1 MIGVILLVVLSSD
14 RPFLNYSDMIYKVGS
29 RGGEVVKIQKAV
41 GVGADG
47 LYGNRTKEAVAV
59 WQKAHGLTADGIVGY
74 KTWFA
79 MFGEDMPSKA
89 VAGGVVYLPL
99 NKHIK
104 MLQNRDIKYLAI
116 HFTAGSTSKVGSA
129 RNVRNVFLSR
139 EASADFAVDDAE
151 MVQFNPDIRNYYC
164 WAVGGELLNSGGCRL
179 YGKARNSNT
188 ISIEICSNCSPRTN
202 TALNHSNHDG
212 WSFTEKELD
221 NAVRLAKILMKKFNI
236 PIDRVV
242 RHYDITG
249 KLCPGVMGWNDA
261 PEVYDKTTGKRIV
274 GAKNNSKE
282 WEKFKAR
289 LK

>member
-1 MIGVILLVVLSSD
+1 
-14 RPFLNYSDMIYKVGS
+14 MIYKIGS

-41 GVGADG
+41 GVSADG
-47 LYGNRTKEAVAV
+47 VYGARTKEAVAV
-59 WQKAHGLTADGIVGY
+59 WQKAHGLTADGIVGH
-74 KTWFA
+74 KTWVA

-89 VAGGVVYLPL
+89 VADGVVYLPL

-104 MLQNRDIKYLAI
+104 MLPNRDIKYLAI

-151 MVQFNPDIRNYYC
+151 MVQFNPDISNYYC
-164 WAVGGELLNSGGCRL
+164 WAVGGELLNSGGGRL
-179 YGKARNSNT
+179 YGKARNINT

-202 TALNHSNHDG
+202 VALNHSNHDG

-221 NAVRLAKILMKKFNI
+221 NAVRLAKILMAKYNI

-249 KLCPGVMGWNDA
+249 KLCPGVIGWNDA

-274 GAKNNSKE
+274 GARNNSKE

>member
-1 MIGVILLVVLSSD
+1 ML
-14 RPFLNYSDMIYKVGS
+14 YKIGS
-29 RGGEVVKIQKAV
+29 RGDEVVKIQKAV
-41 GVGADG
+41 GVSSDG
-47 LYGNRTKEAVAV
+47 LYGERTNEAVAV
-59 WQKAHGLTADGIVGY
+59 WQRAHGLTADGIVGY
-74 KTWFA
+74 KTWVA
-79 MFGEDMPSKA
+79 MFGEDMPSKS
-89 VAGGVVYLPL
+89 VADGVVYLPL

-104 MLQNRDIKYLAI
+104 MLPNREIKYLAI

-151 MVQFNPDIRNYYC
+151 MVQFNPDINNYYC
-164 WAVGGELLNSGGCRL
+164 WAVGGERLNSGGGSL

-212 WSFTEKELD
+212 WSFTDKELD

-236 PIDRVV
+236 PLDRVV

-249 KLCPGVMGWNDA
+249 KLCPGLIGWNDA
-261 PEVYDKTTGKRIV
+261 NEVYDKTTGKRIA
-274 GAKNNSKE
+274 GAKNNSQE
-282 WEKFKAR
+282 WEKFKLR
-289 LK
+289 LI

>member
-1 MIGVILLVVLSSD
+1 MFIPTDL
-14 RPFLNYSDMIYKVGS
+14 FKKYTDMIYKKGS
-29 RGGEVVKIQKAV
+29 RGDDVVKIQKAV
-41 GVGADG
+41 GVSADG

-59 WQKAHGLTADGIVGY
+59 WQMAHGLTADGIVGY

-79 MFGEDMPSKA
+79 MFGDYMPGKA
-89 VAGGVVYLPL
+89 VADGVVYLPL

-104 MLQNRDIKYLAI
+104 MLQNREIKYLAI
-116 HFTAGSTSKVGSA
+116 HFTAGSTSKAGSA

-139 EASADFAVDDAE
+139 EASADFAVDDVE
-151 MVQFNPDIRNYYC
+151 MVQFNPDINNYYC
-164 WAVGGELLNSGGCRL
+164 WAVGGELLNSGGGRL

-202 TALNHSNHDG
+202 TALSRSNHDG
-212 WSFTEKELD
+212 WSFTDKELD
-221 NAVRLAKILMKKFNI
+221 NAVRLAKILMKKYNI
-236 PIDRVV
+236 PLDRVV

-249 KLCPGVMGWNDA
+249 KLCPGLIGWNDA

-274 GAKNNSKE
+274 GARNNSKE

>member
-1 MIGVILLVVLSSD
+1 
-14 RPFLNYSDMIYKVGS
+14 MIYKIWS
-29 RGGEVVKIQKAV
+29 RGDEVVKIQKAV
-41 GVGADG
+41 GVSADG
-47 LYGNRTKEAVAV
+47 LYGARTKEAVAV

-74 KTWFA
+74 KTWVA
-79 MFGEDMPSKA
+79 MFGEDMPSDA
-89 VAGGVVYLPL
+89 VADGVVYLPL

-104 MLQNRDIKYLAI
+104 MLPNREIKYLAI

-151 MVQFNPDIRNYYC
+151 IVQFNPDISNYYC
-164 WAVGGELLNSGGCRL
+164 WAVGDKLSAGSGGGRL

-202 TALNHSNHDG
+202 VALNHSNHDG
-212 WSFTEKELD
+212 WSFTDKEID
-221 NAVRLAKILMKKFNI
+221 NAVRLAKILMAKYNI
-236 PIDRVV
+236 PLERVV

-249 KLCPGVMGWNDA
+249 KLCPGLIGWNDA

-274 GAKNNSKE
+274 GAKNNSRE

>member
-1 MIGVILLVVLSSD
+1 
-14 RPFLNYSDMIYKVGS
+14 MIYKVGS

-41 GVGADG
+41 GVSADG
-47 LYGNRTKEAVAV
+47 MYGARTKEAVAV
-59 WQKAHGLTADGIVGY
+59 WQMAHGLTADGIVGH
-74 KTWFA
+74 KTWVA

-89 VAGGVVYLPL
+89 VADVVVYLPL

-104 MLQNRDIKYLAI
+104 MLPNREIKYLAI

-151 MVQFNPDIRNYYC
+151 MVQFNPDLRNYYC
-164 WAVGGELLNSGGCRL
+164 WAVGGELLNSGGGSL

-188 ISIEICSNCSPRTN
+188 ISIEICSNCSPN
-202 TALNHSNHDG
+202 TKVALSHSNHDG

-221 NAVRLAKILMKKFNI
+221 NAVRLAKILMKKYNI

-249 KLCPGVMGWNDA
+249 KLCPGLIGWNDA
-261 PEVYDKTTGKRIV
+261 HEVYDKTTGKRIV
-274 GAKNNSKE
+274 GARNNSKE

>member
-1 MIGVILLVVLSSD
+1 
-14 RPFLNYSDMIYKVGS
+14 MIYKIGS
-29 RGGEVVKIQKAV
+29 RGDDVLKIQKAV

-59 WQKAHGLTADGIVGY
+59 WQRAHGLTADGIVGY
-74 KTWFA
+74 KTWVA

-89 VAGGVVYLPL
+89 VADGVVYLPL

-104 MLQNRDIKYLAI
+104 MLPNREIKYLAI
-116 HFTAGSTSKVGSA
+116 HFTAGGTSKIGSA

-164 WAVGGELLNSGGCRL
+164 WAVGDKLSAGSGGGRL

-188 ISIEICSNCSPRTN
+188 ISIEICSNCTLRTN
-202 TALNHSNHDG
+202 VALSRSNHDG
-212 WSFTEKELD
+212 WSFTDNELD
-221 NAVRLAKILMKKFNI
+221 NAVRLAKILMKKYNI

-249 KLCPGVMGWNDA
+249 KLCPGVIGWNDA
-261 PEVYDKTTGKRIV
+261 QEVYDKTTGKRIV
-274 GAKNNSKE
+274 GAKNNSRE

>member
-1 MIGVILLVVLSSD
+1 
-14 RPFLNYSDMIYKVGS
+14 MIYKVGS
-29 RGGEVVKIQKAV
+29 RGNEVVKIQKAV
-41 GVGADG
+41 GVSADG
-47 LYGNRTKEAVAV
+47 LYGARTKEAVAV
-59 WQKAHGLTADGIVGY
+59 WQRAHGLTADGIVGY
-74 KTWFA
+74 KTWVA
-79 MFGEDMPSKA
+79 MFGEGMPSKA
-89 VAGGVVYLPL
+89 VADGVVYLPL

-104 MLQNRDIKYLAI
+104 MLQNREIKYLAI

-151 MVQFNPDIRNYYC
+151 MVQFNPDINNYYC
-164 WAVGGELLNSGGCRL
+164 WAVGDKLSAGSGGGRL

-188 ISIEICSNCSPRTN
+188 LSIEICSNCSPRTN

-221 NAVRLAKILMKKFNI
+221 NAVRLAKILMAKYNI
-236 PIDRVV
+236 PLDRVV

-261 PEVYDKTTGKRIV
+261 NEVYDKTTGKRIV
-274 GAKNNSKE
+274 GAKNNSRE

>member
-1 MIGVILLVVLSSD
+1 
-14 RPFLNYSDMIYKVGS
+14 MIYKIGS
-29 RGGEVVKIQKAV
+29 RGNEVVKIQKAV
-41 GVGADG
+41 GVSADG
-47 LYGNRTKEAVAV
+47 LYGARTKEAVAV

-89 VAGGVVYLPL
+89 VADGVVYLPL
-99 NKHIK
+99 NKNIK
-104 MLQNRDIKYLAI
+104 MLQNREIKYLAI
-116 HFTAGSTSKVGSA
+116 HFTAGSTSKAGSA
-129 RNVRNVFLSR
+129 RNVRNVFMSR

-164 WAVGGELLNSGGCRL
+164 WAVGDKLSAGSGGGRL

-202 TALNHSNHDG
+202 VALNHSNHDG
-212 WSFTEKELD
+212 WSFTDKELD
-221 NAVRLAKILMKKFNI
+221 NAVKLAKILMKKFNI
-236 PIDRVV
+236 PLDRVV

-249 KLCPGVMGWNDA
+249 KLCPGLIGWNDA
-261 PEVYDKTTGKRIV
+261 HEVYDKTTGKRIA
-274 GAKNNSKE
+274 GARNNSKE

-289 LK
+289 LNK

>member
-1 MIGVILLVVLSSD
+1 
-14 RPFLNYSDMIYKVGS
+14 MIYKVGS
-29 RGGEVVKIQKAV
+29 RGDEVVKIQKAV
-41 GVGADG
+41 GVSADG
-47 LYGNRTKEAVAV
+47 VYGTKTKEAVAV
-59 WQKAHGLTADGIVGY
+59 WQRAHGLTADGIVGY
-74 KTWFA
+74 KTWVA

-89 VAGGVVYLPL
+89 VADGVVYLPL
-99 NKHIK
+99 NEHIK

-116 HFTAGSTSKVGSA
+116 HFTAGGTSKAGSA

-151 MVQFNPDIRNYYC
+151 MVQFNPDLRNYYC
-164 WAVGGELLNSGGCRL
+164 WAVGGELLNSGGGRL
-179 YGKARNSNT
+179 YGKARNRNT

-202 TALNHSNHDG
+202 TALSRSNHDG
-212 WSFTEKELD
+212 WSFTDKELD
-221 NAVRLAKILMKKFNI
+221 NAVKLAKILMAKYNI
-236 PIDRVV
+236 PLDRVV

-249 KLCPGVMGWNDA
+249 KLCPGLIGWNDA

-274 GAKNNSKE
+274 GAKNNSRE